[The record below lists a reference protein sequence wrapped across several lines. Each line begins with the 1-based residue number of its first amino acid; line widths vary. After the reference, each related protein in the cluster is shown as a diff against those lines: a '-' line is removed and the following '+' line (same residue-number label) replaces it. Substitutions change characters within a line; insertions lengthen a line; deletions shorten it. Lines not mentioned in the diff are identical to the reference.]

1 MCIER
6 VWQLQDAKS
15 RFSEVVEKAV
25 SGEAQVVTKRGEKVV
40 VVIDYARYLELTGQ
54 TKSLLEV
61 LRGEPPYTEE
71 LVIERDTA
79 IDLESDQE

>member
-1 MCIER
+1 MER

-25 SGEAQVVTKRGEKVV
+25 SGEAQVVTKRGEKAV
-40 VVIDYARYLELTGQ
+40 VVIDYGRYLELTGQ

-61 LRGEPPYTEE
+61 LRGDPPYTDE
-71 LVIERDTA
+71 LVVERDMPPGR
-79 IDLESDQE
+79 EVRFE

>member
-1 MCIER
+1 MER

-25 SGEAQVVTKRGEKVV
+25 SGEVQVVTKRGEKSV

-61 LRGEPPYTEE
+61 LRGEPPFTDV
-71 LVIERDTA
+71 LVAER
-79 IDLESDQE
+79 E